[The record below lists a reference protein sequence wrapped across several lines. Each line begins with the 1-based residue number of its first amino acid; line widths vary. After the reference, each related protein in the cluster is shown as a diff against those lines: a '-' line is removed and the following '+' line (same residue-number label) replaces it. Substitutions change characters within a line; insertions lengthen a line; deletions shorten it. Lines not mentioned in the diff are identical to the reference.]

1 MIKKNYE
8 NLNSNLYRAIISR
21 SEDLSRISLLM
32 EGYGVTSIAATGI
45 FFIIVG
51 LFELLQKKNRK
62 HFFNLLLLAQLCFD
76 LFLNAMYLIKS
87 VLTHFVALPMEHFRF
102 NDLFVCPALR
112 FSLVC
117 SIFMTVALTY
127 SRARAVEKP
136 LQQRSLGESRTDRIK
151 HLAKYVVPVILAS
164 IALTI
169 PWFFEYKIS
178 IGTTTSSGTPL
189 LLASD
194 IRQSP
199 LYAIGVIGVFS
210 LLILGIIPNIAL
222 IVFSCKIYNAVQRSS
237 PIRGTATSYSQTFN
251 KKSPKWTIVLAI
263 AMLSLV
269 SSIPRITLTSLEITI
284 QFLTLFKSDFL
295 KAVMC
300 YIPYCSTILNN
311 TNKLVTV
318 LNSSMHIFLYK
329 GISTCKSSK
338 SLRNSQRNQSYV

>member
-151 HLAKYVVPVILAS
+151 HLAKYVVPVILTS
-164 IALTI
+164 ITLTI
-169 PWFFEYKIS
+169 PWFFEYKVS
-178 IGTTTSSGTPL
+178 IDTTTLSGTPV
-189 LLASD
+189 LLASN

-199 LYAIGVIGVFS
+199 MYVIGVIGVFS
-210 LLILGIIPNIAL
+210 LLILGIVPSIVL
-222 IVFSCKIYNAVQRSS
+222 IVFSCRIYKAVQRSS
-237 PIRGTATSYSQTFN
+237 FCREMANKYSQSFN
-251 KKSPKWTIVLAI
+251 KKTPRWEIVLAI
-263 AMLSLV
+263 AMLFLV
-269 SSIPRITLTSLEITI
+269 SSIPRILLTGLEITI
-284 QFLTLFKSDFL
+284 QFLTLFKSDTL
-295 KAVMC
+295 KQIIC
-300 YIPYCSTILNN
+300 YIPYYSTLLNN
-311 TNKLVTV
+311 TNKLGTV

-329 GISTCKSSK
+329 GISTCKSK
-338 SLRNSQRNQSYV
+338 TTN